1 MARDERYADLMSA
14 AEALLFVSD
23 EPVSA
28 ARLSEILDVSPVQ
41 IDEALVALAAEYMDE
56 NRGIQ
61 LREVAGGWRFYT
73 HPAYHEAIERYV
85 VSWDTHR
92 MSQAALEA
100 LAVIAYHQSVTRA
113 TVNAIRG
120 VNSESVVSSLV
131 EKGLVREMGRDKPG
145 GSILYG
151 TTRTFLERFGL
162 KSVKDLPP
170 LEDFAPDDASREQI
184 RERLSGS
191 DRTAEMQLELSGE
204 DEPIELLQAEAAAV
218 LDAAVA
224 RVEEVDAGDEAR
236 VDDAEGVAEVIGQS
250 MTEKVDDYLGVDIE
264 DVDGILDAYFGDDDE
279 AEPDEDN
286 ADDMDDDELDDEYAT
301 DEDDLIDTADPE
313 EEEAYVYTDDEEPDE
328 DELDDE
334 PDDDDIEL
342 VG

>member
-1 MARDERYADLMSA
+1 
-14 AEALLFVSD
+14 
-23 EPVSA
+23 
-28 ARLSEILDVSPVQ
+28 
-41 IDEALVALAAEYMDE
+41 
-56 NRGIQ
+56 
-61 LREVAGGWRFYT
+61 
-73 HPAYHEAIERYV
+73 
-85 VSWDTHR
+85 
-92 MSQAALEA
+92 
-100 LAVIAYHQSVTRA
+100 
-113 TVNAIRG
+113 
-120 VNSESVVSSLV
+120 
-131 EKGLVREMGRDKPG
+131 
-145 GSILYG
+145 
-151 TTRTFLERFGL
+151 
-162 KSVKDLPP
+162 
-170 LEDFAPDDASREQI
+170 
-184 RERLSGS
+184 
-191 DRTAEMQLELSGE
+191 MQLELSGE
-204 DEPIELLQAEAAAV
+204 DEPIELLQAEAAAA

-286 ADDMDDDELDDEYAT
+286 ADDMDDDELDDEYAI

-334 PDDDDIEL
+334 SDDDDIEL

>member
-28 ARLSEILDVSPVQ
+28 ARLSEILDVAARE

-100 LAVIAYHQSVTRA
+100 LAVIAYHQPVTRA

-131 EKGLVREMGRDKPG
+131 EKASCARWAVINREVRSSM
-145 GSILYG
+145 G

-170 LEDFAPDDASREQI
+170 LEDFCARTTQAASRFA
-184 RERLSGS
+184 S
-191 DRTAEMQLELSGE
+191 
-204 DEPIELLQAEAAAV
+204 V
-218 LDAAVA
+218 
-224 RVEEVDAGDEAR
+224 
-236 VDDAEGVAEVIGQS
+236 
-250 MTEKVDDYLGVDIE
+250 
-264 DVDGILDAYFGDDDE
+264 
-279 AEPDEDN
+279 
-286 ADDMDDDELDDEYAT
+286 
-301 DEDDLIDTADPE
+301 
-313 EEEAYVYTDDEEPDE
+313 
-328 DELDDE
+328 
-334 PDDDDIEL
+334 
-342 VG
+342 

>member
-28 ARLSEILDVSPVQ
+28 ARLSEILEVSPVQ

-73 HPAYHEAIERYV
+73 HPAYHDAIERYV
-85 VSWDTHR
+85 ISWDTHR

-100 LAVIAYHQSVTRA
+100 LAVIAYHQPVTRA

-170 LEDFAPDDASREQI
+170 LEDFAPDEASREQI
-184 RERLSGS
+184 RERLSGT
-191 DRTAEMQLELSGE
+191 DRTNDMQLEFVDEE
-204 DEPIELLQAEAAAV
+204 DGLASPQVEMQVTFEDGSV
-218 LDAAVA
+218 
-224 RVEEVDAGDEAR
+224 RVEEVDAGDEGR
-236 VDDAEGVAEVIGQS
+236 EDDAEGVAEIVSQS

-264 DVDGILDAYFGDDDE
+264 DVDGMLDAYYGDDED
-279 AEPDEDN
+279 AEPDDDDVF
-286 ADDMDDDELDDEYAT
+286 DDMDDDEIVDEYAEA
-301 DEDDLIDTADPE
+301 EDDLIDTADPE
-313 EEEAYVYTDDEEPDE
+313 EEEAYVYTEDDDEELDE
-328 DELDDE
+328 AE
-334 PDDDDIEL
+334 PEDDDIEL
-342 VG
+342 VE

>member
-28 ARLSEILDVSPVQ
+28 ARLSEILEVSPVQ
-41 IDEALVALAAEYMDE
+41 VDEALVALSAEYMDE

-73 HPAYHEAIERYV
+73 HPAYHEVIERYV

-100 LAVIAYHQSVTRA
+100 LAVIAYHQPVTRA

-170 LEDFAPDDASREQI
+170 LEDFAPDEASREQI
-184 RERLSGS
+184 RERLSGT
-191 DRTAEMQLELSGE
+191 DRTHDMQLELTGE
-204 DEPIELLQAEAAAV
+204 D
-218 LDAAVA
+218 DGVA
-224 RVEEVDAGDEAR
+224 STGVDMQVTFEDGSIRIEEVDTGDEMR
-236 VDDAEGVAEVIGQS
+236 EDDAEGVAEIIGQS

-264 DVDGILDAYFGDDDE
+264 DVDGMLDAYFGDDDE
-279 AEPDEDN
+279 AEPDDDL
-286 ADDMDDDELDDEYAT
+286 ADDVDDDEVDDEYAAE
-301 DEDDLIDTADPE
+301 EDDLIDTADPE
-313 EEEAYVYTDDEEPDE
+313 EEEAYVYTEDDDEEFDE
-328 DELDDE
+328 AE

-342 VG
+342 VE